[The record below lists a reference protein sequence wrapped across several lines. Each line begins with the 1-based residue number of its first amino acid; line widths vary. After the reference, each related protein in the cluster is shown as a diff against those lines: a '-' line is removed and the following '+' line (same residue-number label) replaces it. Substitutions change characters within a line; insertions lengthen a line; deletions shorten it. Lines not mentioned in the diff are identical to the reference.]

1 MHLSPQS
8 KFGFAELLAEIAPGA
23 QISLKSEAAVTRLS
37 NREGDVLPP
46 LPVVGLQESPGKDDV
61 ETSVA
66 ECNTQ
71 KMLAAW
77 GRMASSYP
85 GASQASTRSSSP
97 NVSSSAT
104 NSSSTSPR
112 QHTGVLTTL
121 QQRCTA
127 ATLDDLGTDSDSVP
141 GASPKQEASVLI
153 LEDLVSVS
161 SSKSTPLWSSSRS
174 TPRCTPTSFG
184 AFMGTMPGSHLKQ
197 AISLV
202 TGDASR
208 RSPAVA
214 QSSHQTIRKS
224 TADACPSSIF
234 CSSPGTTPCQAS
246 LNQCPIQSSTMSKPI
261 DLSIMCTRPVQTVG
275 KKSFIDASL
284 RTPIGTVI
292 STSPPPSHS
301 QLTTQPTQDASRR
314 SHPPP
319 MTHSQSNTQTTADA
333 SNRNPLSS
341 LMYSPLNTQPT
352 QDAIATRAVPSETHH
367 EADVLTSWLRGVVG
381 PLPSGQEL
389 AEKLRA
395 VAPEMYED

>member
-1 MHLSPQS
+1 MTHFNPES
-8 KFGFAELLAEIAPGA
+8 KLGFAELLAQIAPSA
-23 QISLKSEAAVTRLS
+23 QISIKSEAAVTSLS
-37 NREGDVLPP
+37 NREGDVWPS
-46 LPVVGLQESPGKDDV
+46 LPVVGLEELPGKADL
-61 ETSVA
+61 EKSAA

-77 GRMASSYP
+77 ERMTSSYP
-85 GASQASTRSSSP
+85 GTSQASTRSNSRRG
-97 NVSSSAT
+97 SSSAT
-104 NSSSTSPR
+104 SSSSTPR

-127 ATLDDLGTDSDSVP
+127 ATLDDLGADSDSVP
-141 GASPKQEASVLI
+141 GASPNQEASVLI

-161 SSKSTPLWSSSRS
+161 SSKSTPL
-174 TPRCTPTSFG
+174 CTPTCFG
-184 AFMGTMPGSHLKQ
+184 TFMGTLPGPHLKQ

-208 RSPAVA
+208 RSPAVTP
-214 QSSHQTIRKS
+214 SSYQTIRKS
-224 TADACPSSIF
+224 TADACPSPIF

-284 RTPIGTVI
+284 RTPVGTVI
-292 STSPPPSHS
+292 STSPPPSLKHS
-301 QLTTQPTQDASRR
+301 QLTTQPTPDTSRR
-314 SHPPP
+314 SPPSA
-319 MTHSQSNTQTTADA
+319 MTYSQSNTQTTGDA

-341 LMYSPLNTQPT
+341 LMHLTTQPT
-352 QDAIATRAVPSETHH
+352 QDAIATRAAPSETLH
-367 EADVLTSWLRGVVG
+367 EGDVLTSWLCEVVG
-381 PLPSGQEL
+381 PLPNGEEL